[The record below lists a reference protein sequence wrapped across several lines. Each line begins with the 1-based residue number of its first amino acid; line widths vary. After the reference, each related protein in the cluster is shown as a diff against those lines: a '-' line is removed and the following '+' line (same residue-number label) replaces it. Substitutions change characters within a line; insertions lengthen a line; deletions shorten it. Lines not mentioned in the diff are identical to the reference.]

1 MNLQNTSSTSSF
13 PPLKPVHFVVP
24 LFIVIALWLAFY
36 LEFKSGTDWGRYGV
50 LPGDLEGLWGVFS
63 MPLIHADLT
72 HLINN
77 SIPAYILSAMIFYF
91 YGRLLWPVLGV
102 SWILSGLFV
111 WFFGRENYHIGF
123 SGIVYSLAYFTFISG
138 LLRRHPRLMATS
150 MIVAFLYGSMVWG
163 IFPVEERISWEGHLG
178 GAISGVL
185 MAVILYPFGLR
196 KAPLPEPE
204 EEELPQWWLDMQEE
218 QNHSGDERQQS
229 FHITYTF
236 KPKSDSDKSD

>member
-1 MNLQNTSSTSSF
+1 MQRQDNSTPQTF
-13 PPLKPVHFVVP
+13 PPLRAVHFVVP
-24 LFIVIALWLAFY
+24 LFIVIALWTAFY

-50 LPGDLEGLWGVFS
+50 LPGDVKGLWGILS
-63 MPLIHADLT
+63 MPLIHADMT

-102 SWILSGLFV
+102 SWIISGLFV

-123 SGIVYSLAYFTFISG
+123 SGIVYSLAYFTFVSG

-178 GAISGVL
+178 GAISGVF
-185 MAVILYPFGLR
+185 MAFVLFPFGLR
-196 KAPLPEPE
+196 KQPRVELE
-204 EEELPQWWLDMQEE
+204 EEEMPQWWIDMQEE
-218 QNHSGDERQQS
+218 QNHSGDEHQQG
-229 FHITYTF
+229 FKITYTY
-236 KPKSDSDKSD
+236 KPKNEGDN